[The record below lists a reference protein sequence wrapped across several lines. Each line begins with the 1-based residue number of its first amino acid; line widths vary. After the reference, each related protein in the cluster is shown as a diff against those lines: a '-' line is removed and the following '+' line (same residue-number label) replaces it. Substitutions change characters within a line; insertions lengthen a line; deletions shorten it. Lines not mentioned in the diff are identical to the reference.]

1 MPAPLASRRQMLFVL
16 SGVAAVSLA
25 GGCATTDDRSEGPSS
40 RQFADEPFP
49 VRLVDRRR
57 FDPEFLPTKVANTT
71 GEEPGTIVVN
81 TTDRHLYWVESRD
94 EAMRYGIAVGTA
106 GRAWKGQAVIGRK
119 AAWPAWYPTDE
130 MKRAALGIPTRIPPG
145 DDNPLGARALYLSQN
160 GRDTLY
166 RIHGT
171 SEPWTIGT
179 EASSGCIRMLN
190 EDVIALYSRVP
201 TGTKVVVR

>member
-130 MKRAALGIPTRIPPG
+130 MKRVAPGIPNSDPTRRRQPARRTR
-145 DDNPLGARALYLSQN
+145 PLSFAKRSRHALPDSWDL
-160 GRDTLY
+160 
-166 RIHGT
+166 
-171 SEPWTIGT
+171 
-179 EASSGCIRMLN
+179 
-190 EDVIALYSRVP
+190 
-201 TGTKVVVR
+201 